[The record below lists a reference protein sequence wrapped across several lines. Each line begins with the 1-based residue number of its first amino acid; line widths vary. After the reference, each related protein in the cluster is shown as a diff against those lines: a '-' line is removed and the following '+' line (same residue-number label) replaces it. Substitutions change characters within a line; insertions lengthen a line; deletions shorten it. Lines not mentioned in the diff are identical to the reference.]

1 MRRSLAIWPS
11 LLALSLL
18 AVPASAEIFRVT
30 LNNGQVFESAYQ
42 PQEASWDASMVLLL
56 DDVGNWI
63 GVSKADV
70 QQVATVDETGMFGIR
85 ISKNTFEIGISA
97 NDAEAAAEALLA
109 SGAAPAGQGAADSR
123 LAVLQQILQQQQA
136 EAQQRSAQQNYSIKQ
151 FVEPNQTQGIPSRFV
166 GQPSGPVPGAGTKQ

>member
-1 MRRSLAIWPS
+1 MRRSLAVWPS

-18 AVPASAEIFRVT
+18 AVPASAEVYRVT

-56 DDVGNWI
+56 DEVGNWI

-70 QQVATVDETGMFGIR
+70 QQVATVDETGAFGIL

-97 NDAEAAAEALLA
+97 NDAAAAAEALAALGA
-109 SGAAPAGQGAADSR
+109 QGQSGADAR
-123 LAVLQQILQQQQA
+123 LALLQQVIEQQQA
-136 EAQQRSAQQNYSIKQ
+136 EAQQRSAQQNYTVKQ

-166 GQPSGPVPGAGTKQ
+166 GQPSGPIPGTGSKQ